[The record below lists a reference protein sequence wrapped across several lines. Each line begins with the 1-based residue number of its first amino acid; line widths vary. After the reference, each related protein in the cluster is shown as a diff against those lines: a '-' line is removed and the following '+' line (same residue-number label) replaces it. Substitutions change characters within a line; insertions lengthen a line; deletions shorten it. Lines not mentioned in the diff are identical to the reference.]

1 MPARKILSS
10 DERRELRRIG
20 HALNVVVQIGDG
32 GLSDGLLAEVQR
44 ALDDHELIKVRLP
57 AGDREGRKALTD
69 ALREA
74 TGAALVQAIGRVALI
89 YLPAE
94 EPDPRKSNVLRNR
107 LG

>member
-10 DERRELRRIG
+10 DETRELRRIG

-32 GLSDGLLAEVQR
+32 GLSEGLLAEAER
-44 ALDDHELIKVRLP
+44 ALADHELIKVRIP
-57 AGDREGRKALTD
+57 AGAKEDRKALTE
-69 ALREA
+69 ALCEA

>member
-20 HALNVVVQIGDG
+20 HALNVIVQVGDG
-32 GLSDGLLAEVQR
+32 GLSDGLLAEVRR
-44 ALDDHELIKVRLP
+44 ALDDHELIKIRLP
-57 AGDREGRKALTD
+57 AGAKEDRRTLID
-69 ALREA
+69 ALCDA

-94 EPDPRKSNVLRNR
+94 EPDPRKSNVLRHR

>member
-20 HALNVVVQIGDG
+20 HTLNVVIQVGDG
-32 GLSDGLLAEVQR
+32 GLSEGLLAEMQR

-57 AGDREGRKALTD
+57 AAGKDERRAMIDVLCD
-69 ALREA
+69 HS
-74 TGAALVQAIGRVALI
+74 GAALVQAIGRVALI
-89 YLPAE
+89 YLPAD